1 MSDNG
6 PQAEGK
12 QENAERIRSL
22 QAQISDLKKRLPKH
36 SIPAAM
42 LVQLED
48 LEEALEIEL
57 TKSSLTGSIW

>member
-1 MSDNG
+1 MSESG

-12 QENAERIRSL
+12 QQSAERIRSL

-36 SIPAAM
+36 SITAAM

-57 TKSSLTGSIW
+57 TQSA